1 MVASSNLAKPT
12 IYYFHPQHPQDN
24 SMNNK
29 TTDFFEIIFALAAL
43 AIMVP
48 LVGAGIYATILSI
61 L

>member
-1 MVASSNLAKPT
+1 
-12 IYYFHPQHPQDN
+12 
-24 SMNNK
+24 MNNK

>member
-1 MVASSNLAKPT
+1 
-12 IYYFHPQHPQDN
+12 
-24 SMNNK
+24 MNNK
-29 TTDFFEIIFALAAL
+29 TTDFFEIIFALTAL